1 MKFSFG
7 KCVALLLVSISILCF
22 CSGCNEDSGA
32 DVTVSISAQ
41 DFADT
46 LYQKIPLDAELKS
59 NSGATMAL
67 LMNITGYTDAAGY
80 SAAGTMPDMIAVFC
94 GADDA
99 AVKAIKGSM
108 ESYLQEMEREYERY
122 APEQVEKLKD
132 AIVITGGSYAI
143 LCVTP
148 DPAAAKKIVDEV
160 LATGKSL
167 AVNLRELAPKETTAA
182 TTATT
187 ASVISSEQTTTS
199 TVTEPQK
206 SPDGGEVIPSQ
217 GDYQLYDV
225 VVRDGDTVYECYY
238 YNDNYVT
245 QYANALNQ
253 FAAAVPD
260 TVRVY
265 SMMIPNSM
273 GITLPDEY
281 ADQVPSTNQKTSIE
295 KLNAKLQN
303 RVQPVSI
310 YDTLRAHRSEY
321 IFFRTDHHWT
331 ALGAY
336 YAFSA
341 FCSQTGK
348 TAPAL
353 SEMESKRYEGFLGTF
368 YRDTNEHPKL
378 AANPDFIDVYYV
390 PQYDSISME
399 YFDAD
404 GVAHNWPL
412 LSDVTD
418 YTARL
423 KYSTFAGG
431 DHAKVVTENSA
442 LQDGSVCIL
451 IKESYGNALIP
462 FLAGSY
468 ETVYAFD
475 YRHDTRD
482 LAAFTAQYPNADVIF
497 ANNVSMI
504 QSSYLVGK
512 LAAYLS

>member
-1 MKFSFG
+1 MKRLFG
-7 KCVALLLVSISILCF
+7 KWFALLLAGISIFCF
-22 CSGCNEDSGA
+22 CNGCDNSSENSST
-32 DVTVSISAQ
+32 VTISAQ

-46 LYQKIPLDAELKS
+46 LYQKIPLDAELKA
-59 NSGATMAL
+59 NRGATMAL
-67 LMNITGYTDAAGY
+67 LMNITGYSDAAGY
-80 SAAGTMPDMIAVFC
+80 AATGTVPDMIAVFC

-99 AVKAIKGSM
+99 AVKAIQGSM
-108 ESYLQEMEREYERY
+108 ESYLQEMAREYERY
-122 APEQVEKLKD
+122 APEQVDKLED
-132 AIVITGGSYAI
+132 AIIVTGGSYAV

-160 LATGKSL
+160 LATGKSN
-167 AVNLRELAPKETTAA
+167 AVNLREPAPKETTTAMTSTT
-182 TTATT
+182 TTATST
-187 ASVISSEQTTTS
+187 QQTTT
-199 TVTEPQK
+199 TVTTPPL
-206 SPDGGEVIPSQ
+206 SSDGGQVISPQ

-238 YNDNYVT
+238 YNDNFVT

-260 TVRVY
+260 TVQVY

-281 ADQVPSTNQKTSIE
+281 VNQVPSTNQRVAIE

-303 RVQPVSI
+303 GVQPVSL

-321 IFFRTDHHWT
+321 IYFRTDHHWT

-341 FCSQTGK
+341 LCAQTGK
-348 TAPAL
+348 TVPAL
-353 SEMESKRYEGFLGTF
+353 SDMETKRFEGFLGTF

-378 AANPDFIDVYYV
+378 AANPDFVDVYYV

-404 GVAHNWPL
+404 GAAHNWPL
-412 LSDVTD
+412 LADVTD
-418 YTARL
+418 YTARM
-423 KYSTFAGG
+423 KYGTFAGG
-431 DHAKVVTENSA
+431 DHAKVVTKNSA

-475 YRHDTRD
+475 YRHDARD
-482 LAAFTAQYPNADVIF
+482 LAAFTAQYPNADVVF